1 MKDHVARFPVQLQE
15 ALQIAE
21 SAKLTV
27 HAGIQQVV
35 ISGLGGSGIGGTLIA
50 ELSAAECTVPVIV
63 NKDYFLPA
71 FVNAHTLVIISS
83 YSGNTE
89 ETISA
94 INEAIAKKAKVVC
107 ITSGGKIAEIAAQHH
122 FDCIKVPGG
131 NPPRTCLGY
140 SLVQL
145 YKILQHN
152 KLISENYREQLKATI
167 DLLNAEQHQI
177 REEAKNV
184 AEQLNGKIAV
194 IYSLGN
200 TEGIAVRFR
209 QQINENSK
217 MLCWHNVIPEMNHNE
232 LVGWTSKNENLAIVA
247 LRTSYDYPR
256 NVRRLEVC
264 KEVFK
269 KYTSTLVEINAKG
282 NSNLAQAI
290 YLIHLTDWVS
300 CYLAEI
306 KQVDP
311 VEVKVIDHL
320 KAELAKL

>member
-1 MKDHVARFPVQLQE
+1 MKDHVARFPAQLQE

-21 SAKLTV
+21 SARLTL
-27 HAGIQQVV
+27 HDGIQHVV

-50 ELSAAECTVPVIV
+50 ELSATECTVPVIV

-94 INEAIAKKAKVVC
+94 INEAIAKKAKVAC

-145 YKILQHN
+145 FRILSHN
-152 KLISENYREQLKATI
+152 KLIGESYREELKATI
-167 DLLNAEQHQI
+167 ALLNTEQQQI
-177 REEAKNV
+177 REEAKKG
-184 AEQLNGKIAV
+184 AQQLNGKIAV
-194 IYSLGN
+194 IYSMGN

-232 LVGWTSKNENLAIVA
+232 LVGWTSKNENLAVVT
-247 LRTSYDYPR
+247 LRTSHDYSR
-256 NVRRLEVC
+256 NIRRLEVC
-264 KEVFK
+264 KEVLK
-269 KYTSTLVEINAKG
+269 RYTSTFVEINAKG
-282 NSNLAQAI
+282 KSKLEQAI
-290 YLIHLTDWVS
+290 YLIHLTDWMS
-300 CYLAEI
+300 CYLADL
-306 KQVDP
+306 KQIDP